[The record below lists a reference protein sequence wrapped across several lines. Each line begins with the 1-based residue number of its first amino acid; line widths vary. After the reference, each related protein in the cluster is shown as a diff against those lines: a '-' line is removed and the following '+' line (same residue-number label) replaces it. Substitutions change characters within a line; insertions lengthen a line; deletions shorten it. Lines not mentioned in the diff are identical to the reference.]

1 MSATLNNRWKIKPAI
16 NHQHQISAFYG
27 LLQSLALVNTNLMI
41 QNFLFY
47 QRSKDAENAFKDNI
61 TCLDIPPDLTYQLLF
76 C

>member
-1 MSATLNNRWKIKPAI
+1 MSATLNNRWEIKSAI
-16 NHQHQISAFYG
+16 NHQHRISAFYG

-61 TCLDIPPDLTYQLLF
+61 TPVLTF
-76 C
+76 PRI